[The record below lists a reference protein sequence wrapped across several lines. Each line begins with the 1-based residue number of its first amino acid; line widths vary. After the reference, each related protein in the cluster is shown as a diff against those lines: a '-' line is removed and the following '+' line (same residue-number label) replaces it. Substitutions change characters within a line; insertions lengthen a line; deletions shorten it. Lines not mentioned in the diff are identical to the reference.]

1 MTPTNFRLLRRT
13 AMAVA
18 AAVGLFASL
27 ATEAA
32 VVTLSGANGSTCSY
46 STMSITPDGNV
57 TVQCS
62 GTTAPPPSNTGDAG
76 AFSIA
81 ANQGLANVGDQPTLT
96 ITRSVGSSGSVNV
109 PYSLTGSG
117 CTNGSGNA
125 SFADGAGS
133 YSFGVPMVAAGTCTV
148 SLGTPTT
155 AAAVAT
161 GPRVGSPSSATVSV
175 QSPQPAPGAAGCAAP
190 PADML
195 TASFKSIGA
204 VLLQMQKSGQ
214 VVSIPL
220 PEVVSGFHSGQLV
233 ISESAGGAF
242 TPQPVSL
249 NVTIS
254 KCPGVVDTD
263 QSNSCNIVTTNGNY
277 NAVTWF
283 AAPYSSIQD
292 PPSAQRYGF
301 CWAPR
306 SEGQWYMNARWN
318 YSSCAFGAAVCG
330 FAIQQNYGS
339 Y

>member
-161 GPRVGSPSSATVSV
+161 GPRVGSPS
-175 QSPQPAPGAAGCAAP
+175 
-190 PADML
+190 
-195 TASFKSIGA
+195 

>member
-1 MTPTNFRLLRRT
+1 MTPTNSRLLLRT

-32 VVTLSGANGSTCSY
+32 VVTLTGANGSTCSY

-62 GTTAPPPSNTGDAG
+62 GTSAPPPSNTGDAG
-76 AFSIA
+76 AFAIA
-81 ANQGLANVGDQPTLT
+81 VNQAGVNVGDQPTLT
-96 ITRSVGSSGSVNV
+96 ITRSVGSSGVVNV
-109 PYSLTGSG
+109 PYSLTGAG
-117 CTNGSGNA
+117 CTNSNGNA
-125 SFADGAGS
+125 SFGDGVGT
-133 YSFGVPMVAAGTCTV
+133 YSFGVPMVAPGTCTV
-148 SLGTPTT
+148 ALGTPTT
-155 AAAVAT
+155 SAAVAT
-161 GPRVGSPSSATVSV
+161 GPRISSPASV
-175 QSPQPAPGAAGCAAP
+175 VISVNAPQPGPGTAGCAAP

-220 PEVVSGFHSGQLV
+220 PEVVSGFHSGQAV
-233 ISESAGGAF
+233 FSESAGGAF
-242 TPQPVSL
+242 TPQPVTL
-249 NVTIS
+249 NVSIS
-254 KCPGVVDTD
+254 KCPGIVDTD
-263 QSNSCNIVTTNGNY
+263 TSNSCNLTSTNGNY
-277 NAVTWF
+277 NAITWF
-283 AAPYSSIQD
+283 AAPYSVIQD
-292 PPSAQRYGF
+292 PDSANRYSF

-306 SEGQWYMNARWN
+306 SEGQWYVNARWS